1 MAIKKAPL
9 KKNLPSVT
17 VRIYGV
23 PAVRLVNLSKR
34 TSIKKDGIAQ
44 MVAECGISAVEKRFR

>member
-1 MAIKKAPL
+1 MATENKPL
-9 KKNLPSVT
+9 KKDLPSVT

-23 PAVRLVNLSKR
+23 PAVRISNLSKR

-44 MVAECGISAVEKRFR
+44 MVAECGIAAVEKRFR